1 MFLRCSAAERS
12 VSKLCCTRLI
22 VVNNGAEALIY
33 VAVQPVL
40 QLWYL
45 MVRLRA
51 LWCVFGTCD
60 CQSLSI
66 RRPSSPSV
74 PSPPRSDVFD
84 MLSGVSAAACRSL
97 SCLLWR
103 RDEFP
108 IPHACLSASVCV
120 RARVRSRHML
130 SSAPSGACRAG
141 DAVHAG

>member
-22 VVNNGAEALIY
+22 VVNQSLGTIIHVL
-33 VAVQPVL
+33 VQPVL

-66 RRPSSPSV
+66 RRPSSPS
-74 PSPPRSDVFD
+74 
-84 MLSGVSAAACRSL
+84 
-97 SCLLWR
+97 
-103 RDEFP
+103 
-108 IPHACLSASVCV
+108 
-120 RARVRSRHML
+120 
-130 SSAPSGACRAG
+130 APSRPRPALLCLIC
-141 DAVHAG
+141 